1 IMSFLNLLRNYRTPF
16 WNEIWNLITKLGE
29 GTTVIVII
37 CIIYW
42 CLNKKLGKIL
52 GYIFFMSSL
61 VVQGLKIGCRIERPW
76 IIDPSFKAVSLA
88 LKNATGYSFPSG
100 HSQSSTSVFGG
111 LAFYFRSR
119 IIKIFLILI
128 PILVCFSRLY
138 LGVHTLKDVIIGFL
152 ITFIIA
158 FVVIKY
164 TKAYSRYQ
172 RIELMIIT
180 AILGSILLIYSFSLY
195 IKNIM
200 DVEYLVDSFKIIG
213 SSFGFVLGNYLEG
226 NFVKFRVKTIR
237 IWEQL
242 VKIIFGLLGLALLI
256 KFFKLLSDLLGFK
269 VLIFYG
275 VEYFILIF
283 WVIYIWPMIFKKIL
297 K

>member
-1 IMSFLNLLRNYRTPF
+1 MSFLNLLRNYRTPF

-158 FVVIKY
+158 FVVVKY
-164 TKAYSRYQ
+164 TKAYNRYQ

-180 AILGSILLIYSFSLY
+180 FILGSILLIYSFILY
-195 IKNIM
+195 VKNII
-200 DVEYLVDSFKIIG
+200 DTEYLVDCFKIIG
-213 SSFGFVLGNYLEG
+213 SSFGFILGNYLEG

-242 VKIIFGLLGLALLI
+242 VKIIFGLLGLLLL
-256 KFFKLLSDLLGFK
+256 KEFFKLLSDLLGFK
-269 VLIFYG
+269 ALIVYG
-275 VEYFILIF
+275 VEYFIFMLWI
-283 WVIYIWPMIFKKIL
+283 VYIWPMIFKKIL

>member
-1 IMSFLNLLRNYRTPF
+1 MSFLNLLRNYRTPF
-16 WNEIWNLITKLGE
+16 WNEVWNLITKLGE

-42 CLNKKLGKIL
+42 CINKKLGKIL

-61 VVQGLKIGCRIERPW
+61 VVQGLKVGCRIERPW
-76 IIDPSFKAVSLA
+76 IIDNDFKAVSSA

-100 HSQSSTSVFGG
+100 HSQNSTSIFGG
-111 LAFYFRSR
+111 LTFYFRSR
-119 IIKIFLILI
+119 ILKIFFTLIAL
-128 PILVCFSRLY
+128 LVCFSRLY
-138 LGVHTLKDVIIGFL
+138 LGVHTPKDVIAGFL

-242 VKIIFGLLGLALLI
+242 VKIIFGLLGIALLI

>member
-1 IMSFLNLLRNYRTPF
+1 MSFLNLLRNYRTPF

-61 VVQGLKIGCRIERPW
+61 VVQGLKIGFRIERPW
-76 IIDPSFKAVSLA
+76 IVDPNFKAISLA

-100 HSQSSTSVFGG
+100 HSQSSTSIFGG

-119 IIKIFLILI
+119 ILKIFFILI

-138 LGVHTLKDVIIGFL
+138 LGVHTPKDVIVGFL

-164 TKAYSRYQ
+164 TKAYNRYQ

-180 AILGSILLIYSFSLY
+180 FILGSILLIYSFILY
-195 IKNIM
+195 IRNVI
-200 DVEYLVDSFKIIG
+200 DVEYLVDCFKIIG
-213 SSFGFVLGNYLEG
+213 SSFGFILGNYLEG

-242 VKIIFGLLGLALLI
+242 VKIIFGLLGLLLL
-256 KFFKLLSDLLGFK
+256 KEFFKLLSDLLGFK
-269 VLIFYG
+269 ALIVYG
-275 VEYFILIF
+275 VEYFIFMLWI
-283 WVIYIWPMIFKKIL
+283 VYIWPMIFKKIL

>member
-1 IMSFLNLLRNYRTPF
+1 MSFLNLLRNYRTPF

-61 VVQGLKIGCRIERPW
+61 VVQGLKIGFRIERPW
-76 IIDPSFKAVSLA
+76 IVDPNFKAVSLA

-100 HSQSSTSVFGG
+100 HSQSSTSIFGG

-119 IIKIFLILI
+119 ILKIFFILI

-138 LGVHTLKDVIIGFL
+138 LGVHTPKDVIVGFL

-164 TKAYSRYQ
+164 TKAYNRYQ

-180 AILGSILLIYSFSLY
+180 FILGSILLIYSFILY
-195 IKNIM
+195 IRNVI
-200 DVEYLVDSFKIIG
+200 DVEYLVDCFKIIG
-213 SSFGFVLGNYLEG
+213 SSFGFILGNYLEG

-242 VKIIFGLLGLALLI
+242 VKIIFGLLGLLLL
-256 KFFKLLSDLLGFK
+256 KEFFKLLSDLLGFK
-269 VLIFYG
+269 ALIVYG
-275 VEYFILIF
+275 VEYFIFMLWI
-283 WVIYIWPMIFKKIL
+283 VYIWPMIFKKIL

>member
-1 IMSFLNLLRNYRTPF
+1 MSFLNLLRNYRTPF

-128 PILVCFSRLY
+128 PVLVCFSRLY

-158 FVVIKY
+158 FVVVKY
-164 TKAYSRYQ
+164 TKAYNRYQ

-180 AILGSILLIYSFSLY
+180 FILGSILLIYSFILY
-195 IKNIM
+195 VKNII
-200 DVEYLVDSFKIIG
+200 DTEYLVDCFKIIG
-213 SSFGFVLGNYLEG
+213 SSFGFILGNYLEG

-242 VKIIFGLLGLALLI
+242 VKIIFGLLGLLLL
-256 KFFKLLSDLLGFK
+256 KEFFKLLSDLLGFK
-269 VLIFYG
+269 ALIVYG
-275 VEYFILIF
+275 VEYFIFMLWI
-283 WVIYIWPMIFKKIL
+283 VYIWPMIFKKIL

>member
-1 IMSFLNLLRNYRTPF
+1 MSFLNLLRNYRTPF

-29 GTTVIVII
+29 GTTVIVVI

-52 GYIFFMSSL
+52 GYIFFISSL

-76 IIDPSFKAVSLA
+76 IIDPNFKAVSLA

-100 HSQSSTSVFGG
+100 HSQSSTSIFGG

-119 IIKIFLILI
+119 ILKIFFILI

-138 LGVHTLKDVIIGFL
+138 LGVHTPKDVIVGFL

-164 TKAYSRYQ
+164 TKAYNRYQ

-180 AILGSILLIYSFSLY
+180 FILGSILLIYSFLLY
-195 IKNIM
+195 IRNVI
-200 DVEYLVDSFKIIG
+200 DVEYLVDCFKIIG
-213 SSFGFVLGNYLEG
+213 SSFGFILGNYLEG

-242 VKIIFGLLGLALLI
+242 VKIIFGLLGLLLLNE
-256 KFFKLLSDLLGFK
+256 FFKLLSNLLGFK
-269 VLIFYG
+269 SLIVYG
-275 VEYFILIF
+275 VEYFILMLWI
-283 WVIYIWPMIFKKIL
+283 VYIWPMIFKKIL

>member
-1 IMSFLNLLRNYRTPF
+1 MSFLNLLRNYRTPF
-16 WNEIWNLITKLGE
+16 WNEVWNLIAKLGE

-42 CLNKKLGKIL
+42 CINKKLGKIL

-61 VVQGLKIGCRIERPW
+61 VVQGLKVGCRIERPW
-76 IIDPSFKAVSLA
+76 IIDNDFKAVSSA

-100 HSQSSTSVFGG
+100 HSQNSTSIFGG
-111 LAFYFRSR
+111 LTFYFRSR
-119 IIKIFLILI
+119 ILKIFFTLIAL
-128 PILVCFSRLY
+128 LVCFSRLY
-138 LGVHTLKDVIIGFL
+138 LGVHTPKDVIAGFL

>member
-1 IMSFLNLLRNYRTPF
+1 MSFLNLLRNYRTPF

>member
-1 IMSFLNLLRNYRTPF
+1 
-16 WNEIWNLITKLGE
+16 
-29 GTTVIVII
+29 
-37 CIIYW
+37 
-42 CLNKKLGKIL
+42 
-52 GYIFFMSSL
+52 
-61 VVQGLKIGCRIERPW
+61 W

>member
-1 IMSFLNLLRNYRTPF
+1 MSFLNLLRNYRTPF

-138 LGVHTLKDVIIGFL
+138 LGVHTPKDVIAGFL

-180 AILGSILLIYSFSLY
+180 FILGSILLIYSFILY
-195 IKNIM
+195 VKNII
-200 DVEYLVDSFKIIG
+200 DTEYLVDSFKIIG

-242 VKIIFGLLGLALLI
+242 VKIIFGLLGLLLL
-256 KFFKLLSDLLGFK
+256 KEFFKLLSDLLGFK
-269 VLIFYG
+269 ALIVYG
-275 VEYFILIF
+275 VEYFIFMLWI
-283 WVIYIWPMIFKKIL
+283 VYIWPMIFKKIL

>member
-1 IMSFLNLLRNYRTPF
+1 MSFLNLLRNYRTPF
-16 WNEIWNLITKLGE
+16 WNEVWNLITKLGE

-42 CLNKKLGKIL
+42 CINKKLGKIL

-61 VVQGLKIGCRIERPW
+61 VVQGLKVGCRIERPW
-76 IIDPSFKAVSLA
+76 IIDNDFKAVSSA

-100 HSQSSTSVFGG
+100 HSQNSTSIFGG
-111 LAFYFRSR
+111 LTFYFRSR
-119 IIKIFLILI
+119 ILKIFFTLIAL
-128 PILVCFSRLY
+128 LVCFSRLY
-138 LGVHTLKDVIIGFL
+138 LGVHTPKDVIAGFL

>member
-1 IMSFLNLLRNYRTPF
+1 MSFLNLLRNYRTPF

-29 GTTVIVII
+29 GTTVIVVI

-52 GYIFFMSSL
+52 GYIFFISSL

-76 IIDPSFKAVSLA
+76 IIDPNFKAVSLA

-100 HSQSSTSVFGG
+100 HSQSSTSIFGG

-119 IIKIFLILI
+119 ILKIFFILI
-128 PILVCFSRLY
+128 PMLVCFSRLY
-138 LGVHTLKDVIIGFL
+138 LGVHTPKDVIVGFL

-164 TKAYSRYQ
+164 TKAYNRYQ

-180 AILGSILLIYSFSLY
+180 FILGSILLIYSFLLY
-195 IKNIM
+195 IRNVI
-200 DVEYLVDSFKIIG
+200 DVEYLVDCFKIIG
-213 SSFGFVLGNYLEG
+213 SSFGFILGNYLEG

-242 VKIIFGLLGLALLI
+242 VKIIFGLLGLLLLNE
-256 KFFKLLSDLLGFK
+256 FFKLLSNLLGFK
-269 VLIFYG
+269 SLIVYG
-275 VEYFILIF
+275 VEYFILMLWI
-283 WVIYIWPMIFKKIL
+283 VYIWPMIFKKIL

>member
-1 IMSFLNLLRNYRTPF
+1 MNFLNLLCNYRTPF
-16 WNEIWNLITKLGE
+16 WNEVWNLITKLGE

-61 VVQGLKIGCRIERPW
+61 VVQGLKVGCRIERPW
-76 IIDPSFKAVSLA
+76 IIDPNFKAVSSA

-119 IIKIFLILI
+119 ILKIFFILI
-128 PILVCFSRLY
+128 ALLVCFSRLY
-138 LGVHTLKDVIIGFL
+138 LGVHTAKDVIAGFL

-158 FVVIKY
+158 FIVIKY
-164 TKAYSRYQ
+164 TKAYNRYQ

-180 AILGSILLIYSFSLY
+180 FILGSVLLIYSFILY
-195 IKNIM
+195 IKNII
-200 DVEYLVDSFKIIG
+200 DVEYLVDCFKIIG
-213 SSFGFVLGNYLEG
+213 GSFGFILGNYLEG

-242 VKIIFGLLGLALLI
+242 VKIIFGLLGLLLLNE
-256 KFFKLLSDLLGFK
+256 FFKLLSDLLGFET
-269 VLIFYG
+269 LIVYG
-275 VEYFILIF
+275 VEYFILML
-283 WVIYIWPMIFKKIL
+283 WVVYIWPMIFKKIL